1 MISLLIQTESN
12 SGDKDD
18 WGWDEPVTTT
28 TTTTNITNDTQ
39 KQQQHKQTNKFDQQ
53 QHDGNKNE
61 NEHERNKSDGSF
73 DFDDFN
79 NFDDQAWGYDDNDSN
94 TTKDEKT
101 NFENE
106 NSDYTSGVAELVARK
121 NQENSETT
129 LLKQASNINNK
140 APVKGGMSL
149 KSKTAVKKQ
158 APDEKLTTTTEKIKN
173 NKADNS
179 GFITSASIKDKTN
192 KLGRGGGLLAPTTS
206 NKSPKPKPAIKDDL
220 GDEFSIKIKTKP
232 SGGLSTEPDFFADMV
247 PSLNDTSKIAKTVLI
262 ERKDDSLSSKFNVT
276 ASAVDTNMVSLFFIL
291 NCGLVFPL
299 QYLLS
304 NIFPLK
310 ILLIFYSAKE
320 SLNFFK
326 FLQSYRI

>member
-28 TTTTNITNDTQ
+28 TTTKITNDTQ

-61 NEHERNKSDGSF
+61 NEHERNKSDESF

-79 NFDDQAWGYDDNDSN
+79 NFDDQAWGYDYNDSN